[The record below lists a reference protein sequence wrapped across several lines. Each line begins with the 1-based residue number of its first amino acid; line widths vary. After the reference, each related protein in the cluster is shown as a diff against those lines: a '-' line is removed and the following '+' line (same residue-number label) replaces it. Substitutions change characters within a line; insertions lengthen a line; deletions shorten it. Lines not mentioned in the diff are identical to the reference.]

1 MKSKKQMEE
10 EAKNWKVIAIFLGMV
25 LLGAVINLILTD
37 RNLNN
42 CETELEGYG
51 LCGCYCSNH
60 STFID
65 DELIRTELVCEQS
78 YPRDRFV
85 WENDAL
91 NEVSE

>member
-42 CETELEGYG
+42 CETEL
-51 LCGCYCSNH
+51 
-60 STFID
+60 
-65 DELIRTELVCEQS
+65 
-78 YPRDRFV
+78 P
-85 WENDAL
+85 WENWFFNKD
-91 NEVSE
+91 